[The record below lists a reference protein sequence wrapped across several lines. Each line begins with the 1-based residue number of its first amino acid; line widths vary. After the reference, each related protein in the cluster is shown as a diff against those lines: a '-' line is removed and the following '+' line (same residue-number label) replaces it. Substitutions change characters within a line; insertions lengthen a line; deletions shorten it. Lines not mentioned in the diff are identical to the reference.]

1 MSMFTQYFPY
11 RVREGSLEDAREAY
25 ADRCF
30 AILDEY
36 APNFQRAVIARQVL
50 APQDIETRFGLTG
63 GNIFQG
69 AMTLDQLFCLRPLPG
84 YADYRTPVRGSTCG
98 AATHQRW
105 RHERVR
111 LQRGARDPA
120 RPGTSAGRQPCLR
133 AAGTS
138 AGRCVTRVEAPC
150 ETAPTRL
157 WNLLLPRSP
166 IFPENPNLLK
176 SPISPVPLT
185 LGKRLLLL
193 TTLSRRSQTLPPVI
207 SVLLNFVATLCWS
220 KRLTA
225 PRKPRVGTNWPST
238 SRVCTARGSAHPIA
252 CSGPGWHACVA
263 ARRPGVCPAAHR
275 HRLAAEAMPRL
286 LAASQPAG
294 HAWSTRPH
302 QRGAG
307 SHSSLSRAESHVG
320 FAADRWRAL

>member
-1 MSMFTQYFPY
+1 MLEITLPSAVDPTAPPGLHLMSMFTQYFPY

-84 YADYRTPVRGSTCG
+84 YADYRTPGGALPPGGSSR
-98 AATHQRW
+98 RW
-105 RHERVR
+105 RHGRVR

-138 AGRCVTRVEAPC
+138 AGRCAPC
-150 ETAPTRL
+150 RGPVRDRTHTALEPPAPPLAYLSR
-157 WNLLLPRSP
+157 
-166 IFPENPNLLK
+166 K
-176 SPISPVPLT
+176 SELIKSDFSPVPLT

-207 SVLLNFVATLCWS
+207 SVLLNFVATLCWQ
-220 KRLTA
+220 A
-225 PRKPRVGTNWPST
+225 P
-238 SRVCTARGSAHPIA
+238 H
-252 CSGPGWHACVA
+252 
-263 ARRPGVCPAAHR
+263 
-275 HRLAAEAMPRL
+275 
-286 LAASQPAG
+286 
-294 HAWSTRPH
+294 
-302 QRGAG
+302 GA
-307 SHSSLSRAESHVG
+307 
-320 FAADRWRAL
+320 